1 MMWRQIT
8 LARVLCLISS
18 LSCRLPAQNAGNNCP
33 TVATRLVTQLVAT
46 RSLSDMPRVEI
57 RRCEADMGHQLKLLA
72 WATGPIVD
80 PTLSI
85 DTYEFTIIQTVARG
99 NVFVIETTG
108 GPRDTVFVIEM
119 HRGKPRLS
127 WRIVTRGT
135 AEVTVTGRL
144 VRVAVN
150 GIYAG
155 DAPPRQETREFPIA
169 DQVGAGLP

>member
-1 MMWRQIT
+1 
-8 LARVLCLISS
+8 
-18 LSCRLPAQNAGNNCP
+18 
-33 TVATRLVTQLVAT
+33 
-46 RSLSDMPRVEI
+46 
-57 RRCEADMGHQLKLLA
+57 MGHQLKLLA

-85 DTYEFTIIQTVARG
+85 DTHEFAIIQTVVRG

-127 WRIVTRGT
+127 WKIVTRGT
-135 AEVTVTGRL
+135 AEVTVTERF
-144 VRVAVN
+144 VRVAVS

-155 DAPPRQETREFPIA
+155 DAPPREETREFPVA
-169 DQVGAGLP
+169 DQGGAALP